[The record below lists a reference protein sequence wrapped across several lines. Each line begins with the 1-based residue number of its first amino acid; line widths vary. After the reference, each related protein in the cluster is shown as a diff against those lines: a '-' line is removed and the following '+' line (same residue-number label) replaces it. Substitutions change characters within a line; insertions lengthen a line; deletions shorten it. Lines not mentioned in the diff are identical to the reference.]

1 MFGSCFRT
9 LADILISVFCFGF
22 VLFCL
27 FVCLFVFKKL
37 VGMPIVN
44 QTNAGTVSKATLG
57 EILGVG
63 VKIIIMGFSQR
74 IDTILN

>member
-9 LADILISVFCFGF
+9 LAVILISVFCFVF
-22 VLFCL
+22 VLFS
-27 FVCLFVFKKL
+27 LFVFKKL

-57 EILGVG
+57 KLLGDG
-63 VKIIIMGFSQR
+63 VKLIIMGFSKR

>member
-1 MFGSCFRT
+1 M
-9 LADILISVFCFGF
+9 
-22 VLFCL
+22 LFS
-27 FVCLFVFKKL
+27 LFVFKKL

-57 EILGVG
+57 KLLGDG
-63 VKIIIMGFSQR
+63 VKLIIMGFSQR